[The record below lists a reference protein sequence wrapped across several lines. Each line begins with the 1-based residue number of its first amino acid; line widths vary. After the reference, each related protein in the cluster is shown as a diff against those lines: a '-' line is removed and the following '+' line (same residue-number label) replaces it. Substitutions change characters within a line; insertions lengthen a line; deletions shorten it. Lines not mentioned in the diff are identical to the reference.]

1 MVLDFCGDSVVDHCG
16 VRIPLGET
24 LSPLSTILL
33 IACCWWATKCVEA
46 VIRWSLCSKIVLSC
60 VQTQCMW
67 YGIQLLAVFLH
78 VHACRPLTEDTI
90 QEIPNEAT
98 EPFCTPQNE
107 HCYVVSR
114 AGQLYSQRYQQ
125 PGWKLRVTADWVQLW
140 LAFSHVT
147 GSAVVPSVCGLWVA
161 SFQLVVRHHTTHLQY
176 FRNTSGNNPM
186 LWPYLFLMLS
196 LSQFEVHVSCTFPG
210 FTSQFFFRT
219 VHKKSSLYY

>member
-140 LAFSHVT
+140 LAFNHVT
-147 GSAVVPSVCGLWVA
+147 GSAVVPSSVP
-161 SFQLVVRHHTTHLQY
+161 VV
-176 FRNTSGNNPM
+176 
-186 LWPYLFLMLS
+186 
-196 LSQFEVHVSCTFPG
+196 
-210 FTSQFFFRT
+210 
-219 VHKKSSLYY
+219 SSLIPACDTSPHNTPAVLQKHFRKQSHALALPLPKASH